1 MATRMPLG
9 DGEAGRQQ
17 KLDKQRMLMEEKR
30 KQRQR
35 QSGMVV
41 ASTAHARP
49 LSSKYLRPTSRPVS
63 EISPVGSDTSLQS
76 SNSTRLESTSSET
89 PLLSPTSTLSPPT
102 TQQSYPKSQQVLDTQ
117 SEQPRV
123 PYGSNTTEI
132 LKPIQVS
139 NGDPQPL
146 QLPKPFTS
154 SVQVN
159 GQKENQATGGGE
171 SAASKLAS
179 MGLTSSV
186 DYESDDE
193 VLGNPGARDM
203 SASPT
208 DTPTHSEGAAQV
220 APEKIDCDSE
230 AKTTDMQKP
239 LVQSIGVT
247 LTPGGGE
254 IEDLHQFVLRPAP
267 EGVTIKCRVTRDQ
280 KGMERSLYPTYF
292 LHLEREDSG
301 KKIFLLAARKRK
313 RSRSSNYLLSI
324 DPTDLSRGGEN
335 FIGKVRSNFLGTSF
349 TIFDCGIS
357 PSSRKSTP
365 TGANIRQEL
374 AAVHYDTNVLG
385 FKGPRKMSVII
396 PAMTHQHE
404 RIPVTPRNESESLL
418 ERWHNNQMTDLL
430 EVHNKHPVWSDET
443 QAYVL
448 NFHGRVTQ
456 ASVKNFQLVHSADE
470 DYVVMQFG
478 RISNDAFTL
487 DYNFPMCALQA
498 FSIVLSSFDSKLACE

>member
-1 MATRMPLG
+1 MSLG

-41 ASTAHARP
+41 ASTTRARP

-63 EISPVGSDTSLQS
+63 EISPVNSDTSLQS
-76 SNSTRLESTSSET
+76 STFKRLESTSSET
-89 PLLSPTSTLSPPT
+89 PLLSPTSPLSPLPVT
-102 TQQSYPKSQQVLDTQ
+102 TYTQ
-117 SEQPRV
+117 SEQPPS
-123 PYGSNTTEI
+123 PYGSTTTEI

-139 NGDPQPL
+139 SEAPQPV
-146 QLPKPFTS
+146 QLPKPLTS
-154 SVQVN
+154 SVQVKD
-159 GQKENQATGGGE
+159 QKENQATGGGE
-171 SAASKLAS
+171 STSSKLAA
-179 MGLTSSV
+179 MGVTSSI
-186 DYESDDE
+186 DYESDDSDDE
-193 VLGNPGARDM
+193 VVGNPGAREM
-203 SASPT
+203 SGSPS
-208 DTPTHSEGAAQV
+208 DTPTHLEGAAQI
-220 APEKIDCDSE
+220 APEKIETDSE
-230 AKTTDMQKP
+230 AKSTEVQKP
-239 LVQSIGVT
+239 LAQSIGVT

-254 IEDLHQFVLRPAP
+254 IEDLHQFVIRPAP

-292 LHLEREDSG
+292 LHLEREDNG

-313 RSRSSNYLLSI
+313 RSRSSNYLVSI

-335 FIGKVRSNFLGTSF
+335 FVGKVRSNFLGTSF
-349 TIFDCGIS
+349 TIFDCGVS
-357 PSSRKSTP
+357 PSTRKSPP
-365 TGANIRQEL
+365 TNAKIRQEL

-404 RIPVTPRNESESLL
+404 RIPVSPRTESESLL
-418 ERWHNNQMTDLL
+418 ERWRNNQMTDLL
-430 EVHNKHPVWSDET
+430 EVHNKQPVWSDDT